1 MSEEHMNVLPRRSRT
16 TMREEWLFR
25 VAYSSFL
32 LASPRLMEPFYQI
45 EIQAPP
51 DLVGT
56 CEEILSRRRG
66 FIRQVGDEACGVV

>member
-1 MSEEHMNVLPRRSRT
+1 
-16 TMREEWLFR
+16 
-25 VAYSSFL
+25 
-32 LASPRLMEPFYQI
+32 MEPFYQI